1 MSARLVVLFRDD
13 CAQPHGV
20 ELLPLPVDR
29 LPGVPLMHRNITRM
43 IFGSDH
49 VAAALAV
56 IAVGVR
62 GFACNG
68 RGGLATHV
76 GADRGGEHAA
86 PAAQRQ
92 GKDNTDI
99 YDLSRHGFYFD
110 RLINTPLSRLSMR
123 NRTDT
128 PTGYA

>member
-1 MSARLVVLFRDD
+1 MSARLVVL
-13 CAQPHGV
+13 PTGV
-20 ELLPLPVDR
+20 GVKSLVVGLPLIPIGEIT
-29 LPGVPLMHRNITRM
+29 GVPLVPRNITRM
-43 IFGSDH
+43 VFGFDH
-49 VAAALAV
+49 LGALHAV
-56 IAVGVR
+56 IAVRGR
-62 GFACNG
+62 GFACSMSG
-68 RGGLATHV
+68 SLASMR
-76 GADRGGEHAA
+76 AERGGEHAA
-86 PAAQRQ
+86 PAAQHQ